1 MGKPCDILEHGEM
14 EKYLQMFSVVTVMM
28 MLSTTP
34 VSSTCCTQRTVS
46 GVGDQ
51 LDGIYTYK
59 EDRLDGNL
67 EEPCEGG
74 CVYTKVG
81 VLEDEYCFRQAM
93 LGQGMVVECE
103 ESSERVLDLASTPL
117 LIGKASLGMFKIFSM
132 N

>member
-1 MGKPCDILEHGEM
+1 
-14 EKYLQMFSVVTVMM
+14 MFSVVTVMM

-34 VSSTCCTQRTVS
+34 VSSTCCTRRTVS

-67 EEPCEGG
+67 EEPCE
-74 CVYTKVG
+74 VG
-81 VLEDEYCFRQAM
+81 FVVSSVLVMDSIM
-93 LGQGMVVECE
+93 GQF
-103 ESSERVLDLASTPL
+103 L
-117 LIGKASLGMFKIFSM
+117 